1 MKIEVSK
8 WIFDSTHSYKIKSL
22 VKCCDEIINSD
33 VVTLVEDYENGDD
46 TDYSVKLRNVNYE
59 YDSYDD
65 TYDDYTTYES
75 IKHCPFCGER
85 IDIEIV
91 EIIDKNEEY
100 LKLTQL
106 RDELWNKYIKTD
118 SIKKSNKL
126 QQEVR
131 ELDKKINEIHMNDD
145 LKGEIQE
152 E

>member
-8 WIFDSTHSYKIKSL
+8 WIFDNTHSYKIKSL
-22 VKCCDEIINSD
+22 AKCCDEIINSD

-75 IKHCPFCGER
+75 IKYCPFCGER
-85 IDIEIV
+85 IDIKIV
-91 EIIDKNEEY
+91 EVIDKNEEY
-100 LKLTQL
+100 SKLAKL
-106 RDELWNKYIKTD
+106 RDELWSKYTKTD

-131 ELDKKINEIHMNDD
+131 ELDKKINEIHINDD
-145 LKGEIQE
+145 LKGEE
-152 E
+152 

>member
-8 WIFDSTHSYKIKSL
+8 WVFDDAHSYKIKSL
-22 VKCCDEIINSD
+22 TKCCDEIINSD

-46 TDYSVKLRNVNYE
+46 TDYSVKLREANYE

-100 LKLTQL
+100 SKLTQL
-106 RDELWNKYIKTD
+106 RDELWNKYKKTD

-131 ELDKKINEIHMNDD
+131 ELDRKINEIHMNDD
-145 LKGEIQE
+145 LKGEE
-152 E
+152 